1 MLLWA
6 SQVMLMVKNPDANV
20 EGDVRDEGSTLRSG
34 RSLEERIA
42 THSSILAWR
51 SPIDRGAWWATVLG
65 VACSWK
71 QLKRL
76 RTHACML
83 S

>member
-20 EGDVRDEGSTLRSG
+20 EDVRDEGSTLRSG

-51 SPIDRGAWWATVLG
+51 SPTDRGAWWATVLG